1 MISPGKRVRENHSEM
16 DQKRQSGQK
25 MKWIEVGVT
34 VLALSAPM
42 CEPFVALSEGCEPHT
57 GCSGFKTRSKKFSAS
72 IFFLRVSS
80 RVFCLPFFVNIVFI
94 TSHNKIFLIILV
106 CFVLCKNK
114 SLKFLSSQEHHKT
127 HFPRFY
133 FYFLVS
139 ENLDIKTQNK
149 NIQLAC

>member
-1 MISPGKRVRENHSEM
+1 MVFDS
-16 DQKRQSGQK
+16 D
-25 MKWIEVGVT
+25 
-34 VLALSAPM
+34 
-42 CEPFVALSEGCEPHT
+42 T

-149 NIQLAC
+149 NIQLACQYFFRGEKRSRNNPIRVPFVGPLELDQTQIKVEKKLWVL